1 MNIAFFDFDG
11 TITTKDTLFQF
22 IRFSKGTLSF
32 VLGIFVLS
40 PVLLAFRLGIIPN
53 WRAKEILFAWFFKG
67 VTEAEIHKLGDG
79 FASQVIPTLIRPEAE
94 AALAFHEDKGSRIV
108 VVTASFSVWIKPW
121 CDSNQI
127 ELIATECEFQ
137 QGKLTGLI
145 QGKNCYGKEK
155 VRRIREKFDLEQF
168 DRIYAYGDSK
178 ADLEMLNLADEKLM
192 KWKKME

>member
-1 MNIAFFDFDG
+1 
-11 TITTKDTLFQF
+11 
-22 IRFSKGTLSF
+22 
-32 VLGIFVLS
+32 
-40 PVLLAFRLGIIPN
+40 VLLAFKVGFLPN

-67 VTEAEIHKLGDG
+67 ISESEMHRLGED
-79 FASQVIPTLIRPEAE
+79 FASQIIPVLIRPEAKE
-94 AALAFHEDKGSRIV
+94 ALAFHRDKGSRIV

-127 ELIATECEFQ
+127 ELIATECEIQ

-145 QGKNCYGKEK
+145 RGKNCYGKEK

-168 DRIYAYGDSK
+168 DRIYAYGDSQ
-178 ADLEMLNLADEKLM
+178 ADLEMLNLADEKQM

>member
-22 IRFSKGTLSF
+22 IRFSKGNFKFYMGL
-32 VLGIFVLS
+32 LLLL
-40 PVLLAFRLGIIPN
+40 PVVLAFKAGFLPN
-53 WRAKEILFAWFFKG
+53 WRAKEILFTWFFKG
-67 VTEAEIHKLGDG
+67 ISEAEINKLGDG
-79 FASQVIPTLIRPEAE
+79 FASRIIPTLIRPEAE
-94 AALAFHEDKGSRIV
+94 EALAFHKDKGSRIV
-108 VVTASFSVWIKPW
+108 VVTASFSIWVRPW
-121 CDSNQI
+121 CDSKQI
-127 ELIATECEFQ
+127 ELIATECEIQ

-155 VRRIREKFDLEQF
+155 VIRIRERFDLEQF

-178 ADLEMLNLADEKLM
+178 ADLEMLNLADEKQM

>member
-22 IRFSKGTLSF
+22 IRFSKGNF
-32 VLGIFVLS
+32 KFYLGLLFLL
-40 PVLLAFRLGIIPN
+40 PVLLAFKAGFLPN
-53 WRAKEILFAWFFKG
+53 WRAKEILFTWFFKG
-67 VTEAEIHKLGDG
+67 ISEAEMHKLGDS
-79 FASQVIPTLIRPEAE
+79 FASHIIPTLICPEAKE
-94 AALAFHEDKGSRIV
+94 ALAFHTDKGSRIV
-108 VVTASFSVWIKPW
+108 VVTASFSIWIKPW
-121 CDSNQI
+121 CDSNQV
-127 ELIATECEFQ
+127 ELIATECEIQ

-155 VRRIREKFDLEQF
+155 VRRIREKFALEQF

-178 ADLEMLNLADEKLM
+178 ADLEMLNLADEKQM